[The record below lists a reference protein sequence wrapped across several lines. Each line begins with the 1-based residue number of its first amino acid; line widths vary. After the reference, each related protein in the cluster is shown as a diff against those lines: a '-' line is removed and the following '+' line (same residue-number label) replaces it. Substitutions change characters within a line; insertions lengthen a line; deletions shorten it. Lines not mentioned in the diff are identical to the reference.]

1 LRSARNARKSADEER
16 LLADDQMTLA
26 DANDGQWL
34 VVSGTSDDDV
44 MWQALRFGIGVGSV
58 IQVQQNIPHGPVI
71 VSKKH
76 VEIAIGRQLAKSVNV
91 KPADNVSPSR

>member
-1 LRSARNARKSADEER
+1 MGLIPEGIFLVDDE
-16 LLADDQMTLA
+16 MTLA
-26 DANDGQWL
+26 DAGDGQWL
-34 VVSGTSDDDV
+34 IVCGTSDDDV
-44 MWQALRFGIGVGSV
+44 MWQALRFGIGVGSL

-91 KPADNVSPSR
+91 KPADNFPQPE

>member
-1 LRSARNARKSADEER
+1 MAEDEKTSPDNE
-16 LLADDQMTLA
+16 MTLA
-26 DANDGQWL
+26 DASDGQWL
-34 VVSGTSDDDV
+34 VVEGTSDDEV
-44 MWQALRFGIGVGSV
+44 MWQAIRFGIGVGSL

-91 KPADNVSPSR
+91 KPADNFPSP

>member
-1 LRSARNARKSADEER
+1 MTEDLGHG
-16 LLADDQMTLA
+16 LLAGEMPLA
-26 DANDGQWL
+26 DAGDGQWL
-34 VVSGTSDDDV
+34 VVCGTSDDDV
-44 MWQALRFGIGVGSV
+44 MWQALRFGIGVGSL

-91 KPADNVSPSR
+91 KPADNFPQP

>member
-1 LRSARNARKSADEER
+1 
-16 LLADDQMTLA
+16 MTLA

-44 MWQALRFGIGVGSV
+44 MWQALRFGIGVGSL
-58 IQVQQNIPHGPVI
+58 IQVQQNIPQGPVI

-91 KPADNVSPSR
+91 KPADNFSQSK